1 LPEELRE
8 IVFDADKRKKLIIYI
23 NPPYAEHTNRR
34 NLVKTSF
41 KDDFGKTL
49 IRTRYE
55 NLLQKAKYELFAQ
68 FLVRVFKEIPGA
80 KIGEFSKL
88 KLLLSP
94 NFVHFKQNFNVFL
107 EKFFIVPAESFDNV
121 KGLFPIGF
129 KIWNTEKSASNENIL
144 ADVYDK
150 KGNLA
155 GQKMIYMQNE
165 MRYINEWIKQF
176 AFKQSRHIG
185 ILNFRGNDFQHQSMV
200 YLKIAG
206 ESSMTQLF
214 INQQNLLPACIYF
227 SVRHCISANW
237 LNDRDQFLYPN
248 EGWKND
254 TEFQNDCLIYTIF
267 HTQNR
272 VSFHDGINHWIPFS
286 EKEVNPTEKFKSD
299 FMYKF
304 IKGKL
309 KSEESGTFL
318 EEDKM
323 RTSPLIFSPDAQAAL
338 DTALELWKIY
348 HKQPQINVNA
358 SLFDIKQFFK
368 GAGKDGND
376 ENYSRLTHLLR
387 EKMTELAQKIEKKVF
402 EYRFLRR

>member
-1 LPEELRE
+1 LGVKEKISDVSCDIFVKNKQKTGTKIFHGDLPLS
-8 IVFDADKRKKLIIYI
+8 INKWLAGLQRKTEKPI
-23 NPPYAEHTNRR
+23 A
-34 NLVKTSF
+34 
-41 KDDFGKTL
+41 
-49 IRTRYE
+49 
-55 NLLQKAKYELFAQ
+55 
-68 FLVRVFKEIPGA
+68 
-80 KIGEFSKL
+80 
-88 KLLLSP
+88 LLSNYP
-94 NFVHFKQNFNVFL
+94 
-107 EKFFIVPAESFDNV
+107 P
-121 KGLFPIGF
+121 
-129 KIWNTEKSASNENIL
+129 
-144 ADVYDK
+144 
-150 KGNLA
+150 
-155 GQKMIYMQNE
+155 
-165 MRYINEWIKQF
+165 
-176 AFKQSRHIG
+176 
-185 ILNFRGNDFQHQSMV
+185 DFQNQRKVFIQILHSARSGAI
-200 YLKIAG
+200 KIDAY
-206 ESSMTQLF
+206 
-214 INQQNLLPACIYF
+214 NLLPACIYF

-286 EKEVNPTEKFKSD
+286 EKEVNATEKFKSD

-323 RTSPLIFSPDAQAAL
+323 RTSSLIFSPDAQAAL